1 MASICSF
8 VEDGLVVNELQ
19 RMMLVE
25 DTGDLF
31 SSNLDSFGTLTL
43 ARRTEDD
50 AGSTAVRSIR
60 CIVYLLTELGFPA
73 TVGIA
78 YATLT
83 DIKGSIF
90 TTIGVKTYEEPYVD
104 PRVTWVLLVGDLI
117 SRLELLVRTADLK
130 LSLV

>member
-1 MASICSF
+1 M
-8 VEDGLVVNELQ
+8 
-19 RMMLVE
+19 
-25 DTGDLF
+25 
-31 SSNLDSFGTLTL
+31 
-43 ARRTEDD
+43 
-50 AGSTAVRSIR
+50 
-60 CIVYLLTELGFPA
+60 
-73 TVGIA
+73 GIA